1 MKQKACTFY
10 ASLLTDDMICGG
22 NEQDGKDACSG
33 DSGGPLACIQN
44 NTMILA
50 GITTYGLGCAWELSN
65 GERIPGIYMRI
76 TSYLDWINLVLDR
89 TKIFTEPPNRTEPA
103 FFFPLYTAQPRPTI
117 CPTTLRERTNKTVL
131 D

>member
-76 TSYLDWINLVLDR
+76 TSYLDWINQYRETRPYSPLRCWKL
-89 TKIFTEPPNRTEPA
+89 NRKGDGHCDARNNYAECE
-103 FFFPLYTAQPRPTI
+103 YDGGD
-117 CPTTLRERTNKTVL
+117 C